1 MEDIKTFELN
11 GHILEFIPEIHRY
24 IVDGEL
30 VPCVSNILAY
40 RFNDYVGISREF
52 LNRAAELGT
61 NLHRAIELYEKEGQV
76 SDLKEFKNYLFL
88 KKRYK
93 FKNIANE
100 IPVIYEEGGKV
111 LYTGTL
117 DQVLE
122 IDAETGLND
131 FKRVS
136 NPNKEKIAI
145 QLNLY
150 KLGYEQTYHKKVDF
164 LMFTHLR
171 EDVRKVH
178 KIPINEKLAL
188 DLVYEYL
195 EKEKENGR

>member
-30 VPCVSNILAY
+30 VPCVSDILAY
-40 RFNDYVGISREF
+40 RFNDYVGVSKAV
-52 LNRAAELGT
+52 LNRAAEKGT
-61 NLHRAIELYEKEGQV
+61 EMHKAIEMYEKEGQE
-76 SDLKEFKNYLFL
+76 SDLKELRNYKFL
-88 KKRYK
+88 KKHYK

-100 IPVIYEEGGKV
+100 IPVIYEENGIV

-122 IDAETGLND
+122 IDEETGLND

-150 KLGYEQTYHKKVDF
+150 KLGYEQTYNKKVDF

-178 KIPINEKLAL
+178 KLPINKELAL
-188 DLVYEYL
+188 SLVYEYL
-195 EKEKENGR
+195 EKENK

>member
-11 GHILEFIPEIHRY
+11 GHVLEFIPEIHRY
-24 IVDGEL
+24 VVDGEL
-30 VPCVSNILAY
+30 VPCVSDILAY
-40 RFNDYVGISREF
+40 RFNDYKGISKEV

-61 NLHRAIELYEKEGQV
+61 NVHKAIEMYEKEGQE
-76 SDLKEFKNYLFL
+76 SDLKEFRNYLFL
-88 KKRYK
+88 KKHYK

-100 IPVIYEEGGKV
+100 IPVIYEERGKV

-136 NPNKEKIAI
+136 SPNKEKIAI

-178 KIPINEKLAL
+178 NLPINEEVAL
-188 DLVYEYL
+188 SLVYEYL
-195 EKEKENGR
+195 EKENK

>member
-24 IVDGEL
+24 IVDGVL
-30 VPCVSNILAY
+30 VPCVSDILAY
-40 RFNDYVGISREF
+40 RFNDYVGISKAV

-61 NLHRAIELYEKEGQV
+61 NVHKAIEMYEKEGQE
-76 SDLKEFKNYLFL
+76 SDLKELRNYLFL
-88 KKRYK
+88 KKHYK

-100 IPVIYEEGGKV
+100 IPVIYEEQGKV

-122 IDAETGLND
+122 IDEKIGLND

-136 NPNKEKIAI
+136 SPNKEKIAI

-150 KLGYEQTYHKKVDF
+150 KLGYEQTYNKKVDF

-171 EDVRKVH
+171 EDVRKIH
-178 KIPINEKLAL
+178 NLPINEELAL

-195 EKEKENGR
+195 EKENK